1 LRATRALLA
10 LRVKLPTWK
19 TERKA
24 TCNRWLYLGRICAAG
39 LWLPWRVND
48 YARHLR
54 NNATEAE
61 RRLWQKL
68 RRRQLNG
75 FKFRRQRAIGRYVCD
90 FVCLEAAVVVE
101 LDGSQ
106 HVGQAPYDEQR
117 DAFLRSN
124 GFRVLRFWN
133 GDVYSEPDAVVQ
145 TIVEALTRSYLDG
158 RFD

>member
-1 LRATRALLA
+1 MH
-10 LRVKLPTWK
+10 
-19 TERKA
+19 
-24 TCNRWLYLGRICAAG
+24 
-39 LWLPWRVND
+39 D

-61 RRLWQKL
+61 RRLWSHL

-75 FKFRRQRAIGRYVCD
+75 FKFRRQRSIGRYVCD

-106 HVGQAPYDEQR
+106 HMAQMPYDEQR
-117 DAFLRSN
+117 DAFLKSN

-133 GDVYSEPDAVVQ
+133 GSMFSEPEAVVQ
-145 TIVEALTRSYLDG
+145 TILEALTRSEMSG

>member
-1 LRATRALLA
+1 
-10 LRVKLPTWK
+10 VH
-19 TERKA
+19 
-24 TCNRWLYLGRICAAG
+24 
-39 LWLPWRVND
+39 D

-61 RRLWQKL
+61 RRLWSHL

-75 FKFRRQRAIGRYVCD
+75 FKFRRQRSIGRYVCD

-106 HVGQAPYDEQR
+106 HVTQMPYDEQR
-117 DAFLRSN
+117 DSFLKSN
-124 GFRVLRFWN
+124 GLRVLRFWN
-133 GDVYSEPDAVVQ
+133 GSVFSEPDAVVR
-145 TIVEALTRSYLDG
+145 TILEALTRSEMSG

>member
-1 LRATRALLA
+1 M
-10 LRVKLPTWK
+10 
-19 TERKA
+19 
-24 TCNRWLYLGRICAAG
+24 NGH
-39 LWLPWRVND
+39 
-48 YARHLR
+48 ARHLR

-61 RRLWQKL
+61 RRLWQHL

-75 FKFRRQRAIGRYVCD
+75 FKFRRQRPIGRYVCD
-90 FVCLEAAVVVE
+90 FVCLEAGVIVE

-106 HVGQAPYDEQR
+106 HLTQSAYDEQR

-133 GDVYSEPDAVVQ
+133 GLVFSEPDGVVQ
-145 TIVEALTRSYLDG
+145 TIVAALERPEVDG